1 MLARMLGAAFKP
13 AISVPLVA
21 ALVAGAELAVANRK
35 YGVFTGG
42 FGQSSAVDTGGE
54 LAIFMFGFALAHI
67 AVALLAWK
75 LAVRLARASGAQS
88 AVLHFAFLYGGTSL
102 LVLSL
107 RYQLHSYFSDA
118 VSFALL
124 KQLGGGSAADALLF
138 AKNEIMLGVG
148 ALLLFGVKQL
158 PMLKMHFSRLELIGT
173 PALSRLFPRQRLER
187 IWKLL
192 SFHDKTKISSVAD

>member
-13 AISVPLVA
+13 AIGVPLVA

-54 LAIFMFGFALAHI
+54 LAIFAIGFALAHI

-75 LAVRLARASGAQS
+75 LAARLARASGAQS
-88 AVLHFAFLYGGTSL
+88 AVLHFAFLYGGISL
-102 LVLSL
+102 LALSL

-124 KQLGGGSAADALLF
+124 KQLGGGSATDALLF

-148 ALLLFGVKQL
+148 ALALFLAGWWLAARLL
-158 PMLKMHFSRLELIGT
+158 R
-173 PALSRLFPRQRLER
+173 
-187 IWKLL
+187 
-192 SFHDKTKISSVAD
+192 